1 MAKKTIQISKFPSNS
16 SNISLNLTKSVIER
30 NLLEGEN
37 SLPVSDP
44 VYFLSNG
51 TLDFNKTYM
60 LKFVIDYHLQNI
72 PETEN
77 EHKEYDFEVL
87 LVKNGGSEKQSLKE
101 IFVDAHIH
109 TSLNSKE
116 TKEYVCILKPLID
129 TFDGIS
135 FRLTRIK
142 DDFTQQQ
149 MRQLNIQSVELVEL
163 ANLLADKLYQFNT
176 DGSSTKKFTSIQRVG
191 LQGKP
196 GALFSIDGE
205 EMKLNKNGIYEITY
219 DNLDIQHIGWV
230 QGDFLL
236 DIAYT
241 YTETKGG
248 N

>member
-1 MAKKTIQISKFPSNS
+1 MAKKTIQISTFPSNS
-16 SNISLNLTKSVIER
+16 SNTKLSLTKGVIER

-37 SLPVSDP
+37 SLLVSDP
-44 VYFLSNG
+44 CYSLSSG

-60 LKFVIDYHLQNI
+60 LKFTIGYHLQNV
-72 PETEN
+72 PVTNN
-77 EHKEYDFEVL
+77 EYKKYDFEVL
-87 LVKNGGSEKQSLKE
+87 LVKTNGGSEQQSLKE

-109 TSLNSKE
+109 NSEETE
-116 TKEYVCILKPLID
+116 TKEYVCIFRPLID
-129 TFDGIS
+129 TFNGIS
-135 FRLTRIK
+135 FRLTRISE
-142 DDFTQQQ
+142 DFTNQE
-149 MRQLNIQSVELVEL
+149 RQLNIIDVELVEL
-163 ANLLADKLYQFNT
+163 ANLLTDKLYQSNT

>member
-1 MAKKTIQISKFPSNS
+1 MAKRTIQISGFPSNS
-16 SNISLNLTKSVIER
+16 SNISLSLTKRNVER

-37 SLPVSDP
+37 SLLVSDP
-44 VYFLSNG
+44 GYFLSNG

-60 LKFVIDYHLQNI
+60 LKFIIDYHLLNVS
-72 PETEN
+72 ETNN
-77 EHKEYDFEVL
+77 EHKGYDFEVL
-87 LVKNGGSEKQSLKE
+87 LVKDGGSERQSLKE

-116 TKEYVCILKPLID
+116 TKEYVCIFKPLID

-135 FRLTRIK
+135 FRLTRIGE
-142 DDFTQQQ
+142 DFTKQ

-163 ANLLADKLYQFNT
+163 ANLLADKLYQFNI

>member
-16 SNISLNLTKSVIER
+16 SNILLSLTKGSIER

-44 VYFLSNG
+44 CYFLSNG

-72 PETEN
+72 SETGN

-87 LVKNGGSEKQSLKE
+87 LVKNGGSEKQTLKE

-109 TSLNSKE
+109 TSSNSEE
-116 TKEYVCILKPLID
+116 TKEYVCIFKPLIN
-129 TFDGIS
+129 TFNGIS
-135 FRLTRIK
+135 FRLTRVSE
-142 DDFTQQQ
+142 DFTNQ

-163 ANLLADKLYQFNT
+163 ANLLTDKLYQSNT